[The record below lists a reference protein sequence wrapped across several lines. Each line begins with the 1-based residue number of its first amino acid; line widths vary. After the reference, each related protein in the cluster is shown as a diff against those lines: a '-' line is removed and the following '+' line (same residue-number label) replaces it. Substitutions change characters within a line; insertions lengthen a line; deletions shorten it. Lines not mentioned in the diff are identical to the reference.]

1 MVTNPFLMNAHTQTF
16 VHTHILVLTVV
27 RKYRGKMGFPTK
39 AEQTGSDILLQSCD
53 LKHVNQ

>member
-1 MVTNPFLMNAHTQTF
+1 MNAHTQTF
-16 VHTHILVLTVV
+16 IHTHILVLTVV